1 MATVEVFTVGG
12 GDYLVNT
19 FNAVAAWTGSGGY
32 ASMLQVVFVMAFAMS
47 VIVVAFNQDWRSW
60 LSWFLQATLM
70 YMCLMVPRTDVHVTD
85 RINPSL
91 PAATIANVPLG
102 LGLMASFTSQIGGYL
117 VRTSELVFGI
127 PTDLNYSTNGMIYGS
142 RLLEAT
148 QGLSISDPEFA
159 ANIDAHYRQCVFY
172 DILLG
177 HKSMS
182 TLASADDLWTA
193 IGPGSPARSQPF
205 LTRDAGG
212 NVTSTIKTCQEAYQ
226 ALSTQWNSVTDGMI
240 TVLGKQLYPGMTD
253 TLAKAKFYADLP
265 TAYTY
270 ITGVSKNAGDLMKQT
285 LSINAMT
292 QAMHTMQGTSGGSAV
307 DVYAQTRAEIQT
319 RNTYSAIAHNAME
332 WVPILNIVL
341 TVVFYA
347 LFPIIFPLFL
357 MPRTG
362 AGALKGYITGFF
374 YLCAWGPIYVI
385 LNMIV
390 TLQEHTQ
397 LFGGGTVALVAFG
410 NIAAVNSN
418 TAVLA
423 GYLIA
428 SVPFIAAGMA
438 RGAMAISGQATSF
451 LAPSQSAAE
460 EAAREASTGNISL
473 GNTTMDNFSYNG
485 RQGNSWTD
493 AASYQTGAGQISTRD
508 LFGSQQTSF
517 QGGTA
522 ATDMHSAI
530 STLPISA
537 QLTSSFNSDVEQ
549 VASETT
555 TRGDRV
561 ADQARD
567 SFASS
572 ISHFNELRDGFQSSH
587 GVDSGYGTNDQSVM
601 SRSFIE
607 TDSAA
612 ADLRRQ
618 FGLSDQA
625 SHDLATAKYLGG
637 SIGAT
642 VSRFGLNGSLS
653 GGIDHRWS
661 DGDREAASRQADK
674 IENYLENRSREQ
686 RWNESSEAFTKAS
699 VNTSDATLSS
709 RAQGMSSA
717 LTSAKSY
724 DREASHYYEA
734 ARQLSARHSMREG
747 DGVAL
752 SQNLSNDWI
761 TFASQ
766 EMDRNPIAYPAGHRF
781 DPRREPDYTDNDPGI
796 ARQREILLRKFIES
810 RSRDLRTD
818 VESYL
823 RAPVQGDIAGPSS
836 SSASA
841 IHQTGLPALGD
852 HSEAARSEA
861 QIARDVGQRVQD
873 TRSGRDVGS
882 AAISQTGRIAKEGAL
897 DLDGSLDDVH
907 DHAKSHFGRLPLSPL
922 KR

>member
-1 MATVEVFTVGG
+1 MATVEVFTIGG

-70 YMCLMVPRTDVHVTD
+70 YMCLMVPRTDVQITD

-91 PAATIANVPLG
+91 KAANVANVPLG
-102 LGLMASFTSQIGGYL
+102 LGLMASFTSQIGDYL
-117 VRTSELVFGI
+117 VSSAELVFGL
-127 PTDLNYSTNGMIYGS
+127 PTDLNYSANGMIYGS

-177 HKSMS
+177 HKSMQ
-182 TLASADDLWTA
+182 TLATGDDLWSA
-193 IGPGSPARSQPF
+193 IGPGSPARSQPY
-205 LTRDAGG
+205 LTRDESGT
-212 NVTSTIKTCQEAYQ
+212 VTSSIKTCQEAYQ
-226 ALSTQWNSVTDGMI
+226 ALTNQWASVTDGMI
-240 TVLGKQLYPGMTD
+240 TVMGKQLYPGMTD

-292 QAMHTMQGTSGGSAV
+292 QAMHTMQGTAGGSAV

-357 MPRTG
+357 MPKSG
-362 AGALKGYITGFF
+362 PAALKGYVTGFF

-390 TLQEHTQ
+390 TLQEHSQ
-397 LFGGGTVALVAFG
+397 LFGGGTIALVSFG
-410 NIAAVNSN
+410 NITSVNSN

-485 RQGNSWTD
+485 RQGNAWTD
-493 AASYQTGAGQISTRD
+493 APSYQTGFGQIASRD

-517 QGGTA
+517 QGGTS

-530 STLPISA
+530 STLPIGA
-537 QLTSSFNSDVEQ
+537 QLSSSFNADVER
-549 VASETT
+549 VAGETT
-555 TRGDRV
+555 TRGDRL
-561 ADQARD
+561 ANQARD
-567 SFASS
+567 SLASS
-572 ISHFNELRDGFQSSH
+572 VSHFDELRNGVQSSH
-587 GVDSGYGTNDQSVM
+587 GVDTGYGTSDQSTM
-601 SRSFIE
+601 
-607 TDSAA
+607 TSAFGEVDQVA
-612 ADLRRQ
+612 GELRHQ
-618 FGLSDQA
+618 FVLSDQA
-625 SHDLATAKYLGG
+625 SHDLATAKFMAASAGLKGNWKIA
-637 SIGAT
+637 SVGAT
-642 VSRFGLNGSLS
+642 
-653 GGIDHRWS
+653 GGIDHRWT
-661 DGDREAASRQADK
+661 DGDRETATKQADK
-674 IENYLENRSREQ
+674 INTMLQNRSLDLK
-686 RWNESSEAFTKAS
+686 WSELSEGFSKAS
-699 VNTSDATLSS
+699 VNTSQASLASS
-709 RAQGMSSA
+709 ANGMSSS
-717 LTSAKSY
+717 LTKAKSY
-724 DREASHYYEA
+724 DQEASHYYEA
-734 ARQLSARHSMREG
+734 AQQLSQRHSLREG
-747 DGVAL
+747 DGMAITE
-752 SQNLSNDWI
+752 NLNNDWI
-761 TFASQ
+761 AFASQ
-766 EMDRNPIAYPAGHRF
+766 EMDRNPSIYPISHRF
-781 DPRREPDYTDNDPGI
+781 DPRRAPDYSDADGAI
-796 ARQREILLRKFIES
+796 GRQRDMLLAKFMNSRTENLRQEVETYMKAPISDGLAAPSGGAPGLSPLGSHVAGTGPTQSESEIKAETDQRRESVRSMQAVQEQALRQTERIEK
-810 RSRDLRTD
+810 
-818 VESYL
+818 
-823 RAPVQGDIAGPSS
+823 AG
-836 SSASA
+836 
-841 IHQTGLPALGD
+841 G
-852 HSEAARSEA
+852 E
-861 QIARDVGQRVQD
+861 
-873 TRSGRDVGS
+873 
-882 AAISQTGRIAKEGAL
+882 
-897 DLDGSLDDVH
+897 DLDGSLAEVH
-907 DHAKSHFGRLPLSPL
+907 DHAKSHFGRVPLAPL

>member
-1 MATVEVFTVGG
+1 MATVEVFTIGG

-47 VIVVAFNQDWRSW
+47 VIVVAFNQDWRAW

-91 PAATIANVPLG
+91 QGAQVANVPLG
-102 LGLMASFTSQIGGYL
+102 LGLMASFTSQIGDYL
-117 VRTSELVFGI
+117 VRTSELVFGL
-127 PTDLNYSTNGMIYGS
+127 PADLNYSANGMIYGS
-142 RLLEAT
+142 RLLQAT

-193 IGPGSPARSQPF
+193 IGPGSPARSQPY
-205 LTRDAGG
+205 LTRDDGG
-212 NVTSTIKTCQEAYQ
+212 QVTSTIKTCLEAYQ
-226 ALSTQWNSVTDGMI
+226 ALSGQWASITDGMI
-240 TVLGKQLYPGMTD
+240 VVMGKQLYPGMSD

-270 ITGVSKNAGDLMKQT
+270 IAGVSKNAGDLMKQT

-292 QAMHTMQGTSGGSAV
+292 QAMHTMQGTAGGSAV

-357 MPRTG
+357 MPKSG
-362 AGALKGYITGFF
+362 PAALKGYITGFF
-374 YLCAWGPIYVI
+374 YLCAWAPIYVI

-390 TLQEHTQ
+390 TLQEHTE
-397 LFGGGTVALVAFG
+397 LFGGGTIALVSFG

-485 RQGNSWTD
+485 RQGNAWTD
-493 AASYQTGAGQISTRD
+493 APSYQTGFGQIATRD
-508 LFGSQQTSF
+508 LFGGQQTSF
-517 QGGTA
+517 EGGTS

-530 STLPISA
+530 STLPIGA
-537 QLTSSFNSDVEQ
+537 QLTSSFNTDVER

-555 TRGDRV
+555 TRGDRI

-567 SFASS
+567 SLASS
-572 ISHFNELRDGFQSSH
+572 VSHFTELRKGFQSSN
-587 GVDSGYGTNDQSVM
+587 GVDRGYGTNDQSAM
-601 SRSFIE
+601 SNGFAE

-612 ADLRRQ
+612 ADLRQ
-618 FGLSDQA
+618 QYGLSDQA
-625 SHDLATAKYLGG
+625 SHDLTTAKYLGG
-637 SIGAT
+637 SVGA
-642 VSRFGLNGSLS
+642 SASKFGISGSLS
-653 GGIDHRWS
+653 GGLDHRWT
-661 DGDREAASRQADK
+661 DGDRETTSKQADK
-674 IENYLENRSREQ
+674 IESYLENRSRDH
-686 RWNESSEAFTKAS
+686 RWSESSEAFTKAS
-699 VNTSDATLSS
+699 VNTSESS
-709 RAQGMSSA
+709 LASQAQGMSSS
-717 LTSAKSY
+717 LTKAKSF

-747 DGVAL
+747 DGVAI

-761 TFASQ
+761 AFASQ
-766 EMDRNPIAYPAGHRF
+766 EMDRNPVVYPVGHRF
-781 DPRREPDYTDNDPGI
+781 DPRREPDYTDADPGI
-796 ARQREILLRKFIES
+796 ARQREILLQKFMES
-810 RSRDLRTD
+810 RSRDLRAEVD
-818 VESYL
+818 AYL
-823 RAPVQGDIAGPSS
+823 KAPEHSDIAGPML
-836 SSASA
+836 SSAAGVQQVKLPTGAGGS
-841 IHQTGLPALGD
+841 GLPQSTFDIGGAVRQRQQ
-852 HSEAARSEA
+852 EA
-861 QIARDVGQRVQD
+861 
-873 TRSGRDVGS
+873 RSGREAGS
-882 AAISQTGRIAKEGAL
+882 DAITQTGRIAKEGAS
-897 DLDGSLDDVH
+897 DLDGSLDEVH
-907 DHAKSHFGRLPLSPL
+907 DHTKSHFSRLPLSPL
-922 KR
+922 MR

>member
-1 MATVEVFTVGG
+1 MATVEVFTIGG

-47 VIVVAFNQDWRSW
+47 VIVVAFNQDWRAW

-70 YMCLMVPRTDVHVTD
+70 YLCLMVPRTDVQVTD

-91 PAATIANVPLG
+91 QAAHVANVPLG
-102 LGLMASFTSQIGGYL
+102 LGLMASFTSQIGDYL
-117 VRTSELVFGI
+117 VSSSELVFGM
-127 PTDLNYSTNGMIYGS
+127 PTDLNYSANGMIYGS

-159 ANIDAHYRQCVFY
+159 ANLDAHYRQCVFY

-182 TLASADDLWTA
+182 TLASADDLWAA

-212 NVTSTIKTCQEAYQ
+212 NVTSSIKTCQEAYT
-226 ALSTQWNSVTDGMI
+226 ALTTQWNSITDGMI
-240 TVLGKQLYPGMTD
+240 TLLGKQLYPSMTD

-265 TAYTY
+265 TAYSY
-270 ITGVSKNAGDLMKQT
+270 LTGVSKNADDLMKQT

-292 QAMHTMQGTSGGSAV
+292 QAMHTMQGTAGGSAV
-307 DVYAQTRAEIQT
+307 DVYAQTRADIQT

-332 WVPILNIVL
+332 WVPILNVVL

-374 YLCAWGPIYVI
+374 YLCAWGPIYVV

-397 LFGGGTVALVAFG
+397 LFGGATLALVSFG
-410 NIAAVNSN
+410 NIQSVNAN

-485 RQGNSWTD
+485 RQGNAWTD
-493 AASYQTGAGQISTRD
+493 APSYQTGFGQIATRD
-508 LFGSQQTSF
+508 LFGGQQTSF
-517 QGGTA
+517 EGGTS

-530 STLPISA
+530 STLPIGA
-537 QLTSSFNSDVEQ
+537 QLTSSFNADVER
-549 VASETT
+549 VAGETT
-555 TRGDRV
+555 TRGDRL

-567 SFASS
+567 SLASS
-572 ISHFNELRDGFQSSH
+572 VSHFNELRNGFQSSH
-587 GVDSGYGTNDQSVM
+587 GVDTGYGTSDQSTM
-601 SRSFIE
+601 SSSFGE
-607 TDSAA
+607 VDQAA
-612 ADLRRQ
+612 AELRHQ

-625 SHDLATAKYLGG
+625 SHDLATAKF
-637 SIGAT
+637 IQA
-642 VSRFGLNGSLS
+642 NGSV
-653 GGIDHRWS
+653 GGKWSIASASAGAGLDHRWIDS
-661 DGDREAASRQADK
+661 DRETATKQADK
-674 IENYLENRSREQ
+674 INTMLENRSFDRK
-686 RWNESSEAFTKAS
+686 WSDMSEGFSKAS
-699 VNTSDATLSS
+699 VNTSQARLASS
-709 RAQGMSSA
+709 ANGMSSS
-717 LTSAKSY
+717 LTKAKSY
-724 DREASHYYEA
+724 DHEASHYYEA
-734 ARQLSARHSMREG
+734 AQQLSQRHSLREG
-747 DGVAL
+747 DGMTITE
-752 SQNLSNDWI
+752 NLNNDWI
-761 TFASQ
+761 AFASQ
-766 EMDRNPIAYPAGHRF
+766 EMDRNPVVYPASHRF
-781 DPRREPDYTDNDPGI
+781 DPRRAPDYAD
-796 ARQREILLRKFIES
+796 
-810 RSRDLRTD
+810 
-818 VESYL
+818 
-823 RAPVQGDIAGPSS
+823 GD
-836 SSASA
+836 
-841 IHQTGLPALGD
+841 
-852 HSEAARSEA
+852 
-861 QIARDVGQRVQD
+861 
-873 TRSGRDVGS
+873 
-882 AAISQTGRIAKEGAL
+882 AAISQQRDMLLTKFMESRTQDLRREVDGYLKAPSSEGISGPSGAPPSLTLLGSKAGAAGDVPSASEVRTKMASRRDGVRAVQTTREQELQQTERIEKAGAA
-897 DLDGSLDDVH
+897 DLDGSLADVH
-907 DHAKSHFGRLPLSPL
+907 DHTKSHFSQLPLAPL

>member
-1 MATVEVFTVGG
+1 MATVEVFTIGG

-70 YMCLMVPRTDVHVTD
+70 YLCLMVPRTDVQVTD

-91 PAATIANVPLG
+91 RGAHVANVPLG
-102 LGLMASFTSQIGGYL
+102 LGLMASFTSQIGDYL
-117 VRTSELVFGI
+117 VSSAELVFGL
-127 PTDLNYSTNGMIYGS
+127 PTDLNYSANGMIYGS

-177 HKSMS
+177 HKSMQ
-182 TLASADDLWTA
+182 TLATADDLWAA
-193 IGPGSPARSQPF
+193 IGPGSPARSQPY
-205 LTRDAGG
+205 LIRDEGG
-212 NVTSTIKTCQEAYQ
+212 TVTSSIKTCQEAYQ
-226 ALSTQWNSVTDGMI
+226 ALSNQWASITDGMI
-240 TVLGKQLYPGMTD
+240 TVMGKQLYPGMTNP
-253 TLAKAKFYADLP
+253 LAKAKFYADLP

-292 QAMHTMQGTSGGSAV
+292 QAMHTMQGTAGGSPV

-357 MPRTG
+357 MPKSG
-362 AGALKGYITGFF
+362 PAALKGYVTGFF

-390 TLQEHTQ
+390 TLQEHSQ
-397 LFGGGTVALVAFG
+397 LFGGGTIALVSFG
-410 NIAAVNSN
+410 NITAVNSN

-485 RQGNSWTD
+485 RQGNAWSD
-493 AASYQTGAGQISTRD
+493 APSYQTGFGQVSARD
-508 LFGSQQTSF
+508 LFGSQQTTF
-517 QGGTA
+517 QGGTT

-530 STLPISA
+530 STLPIGA
-537 QLTSSFNSDVEQ
+537 QLTSSFNSDVER

-555 TRGDRV
+555 TRGDRI

-567 SFASS
+567 SLASS
-572 ISHFNELRDGFQSSH
+572 VSHFNELRNGFQSSH
-587 GVDSGYGTNDQSVM
+587 GVESGYGTEDRSAM
-601 SRSFIE
+601 SNGFNEID
-607 TDSAA
+607 TAA
-612 ADLRRQ
+612 ADLRQ
-618 FGLSDQA
+618 QYGLSDQA
-625 SHDLATAKYLGG
+625 SHDLVTAKFLGG
-637 SIGAT
+637 SLSAG
-642 VSRFGLNGSLS
+642 VSKFGVSGSL
-653 GGIDHRWS
+653 GAGFDHRWT
-661 DGDREAASRQADK
+661 DGDRQAATKQADR
-674 IENYLENRSREQ
+674 IESFLENRSRER
-686 RWNESSEAFTKAS
+686 RWNESSDAFNKAS
-699 VNTSDATLSS
+699 VNTSEASLSS
-709 RAQGMSSA
+709 QAAGMSSS
-717 LTSAKSY
+717 LTKAKNY
-724 DREASHYYEA
+724 DQEASHYYEA
-734 ARQLSARHSMREG
+734 ARQLSARHSLREG
-747 DGVAL
+747 DGVAI
-752 SQNLSNDWI
+752 SENLSNDWI
-761 TFASQ
+761 AFASQ
-766 EMDRNPIAYPAGHRF
+766 EMDRNPAVYPLGHRF
-781 DPRREPDYTDNDPGI
+781 DPRREPDYTDTDTGI
-796 ARQREILLRKFIES
+796 ARQREILSQKFMDARSDGLRSE
-810 RSRDLRTD
+810 
-818 VESYL
+818 VEAYL
-823 RAPVQGDIAGPSS
+823 KAPTHSDIQGPSFGS
-836 SSASA
+836 ASGVRQSITPVAPDHAGAPPSSAE
-841 IHQTGLPALGD
+841 IGD
-852 HSEAARSEA
+852 EVARRQGQVRSE
-861 QIARDVGQRVQD
+861 REG
-873 TRSGRDVGS
+873 GS
-882 AAISQTGRIAKEGAL
+882 TAVLQTGRIAKEGAL
-897 DLDGSLDDVH
+897 DLDGSLDKVH
-907 DHAKSHFGRLPLSPL
+907 DHAKGHFSQLPLSSL